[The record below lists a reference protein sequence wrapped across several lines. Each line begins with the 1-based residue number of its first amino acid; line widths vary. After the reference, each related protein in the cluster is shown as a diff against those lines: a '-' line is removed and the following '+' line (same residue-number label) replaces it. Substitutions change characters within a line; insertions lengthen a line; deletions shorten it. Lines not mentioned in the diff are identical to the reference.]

1 MTHRFTRHRLLLS
14 LVALVLALPLAACGG
29 DKPATEAAPTE
40 SAAPADAFPVTLDA
54 ANGKVT
60 IDVRPA
66 RIVSLSPTATEM
78 LFAIGAGDQVEA
90 VDQDSNYPADVPTTD
105 LNGFEPNIEAIAGYE
120 PDLVIASNETGN
132 LEKSFKALD
141 IPFLLQPAAATLD
154 DTYAEILE
162 LGDATGHPDEALD
175 VVDSMLKDIAE
186 IRGSLPT
193 LDEPLTYFHEL
204 DDTYFTATSKTF
216 IGQVYGILGLQNIA
230 DEADGA
236 GSGYPQLS
244 AEYIL
249 KADPDLVF
257 LADTKC
263 CNQSPE
269 TVAERPGWDQ
279 LTAVKNDGVIALD
292 DDIASRW
299 GPRVVD
305 YLRTVAAAVT
315 EVAGQM

>member
-1 MTHRFTRHRLLLS
+1 MASRLVGPPRLVVTTCLALALLLGG
-14 LVALVLALPLAACGG
+14 CGT
-29 DKPATEAAPTE
+29 DTTPQVTPTE
-40 SAAPADAFPVTLDA
+40 DAASAFPVTVEA

-60 IDVRPA
+60 LEQRPS

-78 LFAIGAGDQVEA
+78 LFAIGAGDQVAA
-90 VDQDSNYPADVPTTD
+90 VDQDSNYPPGVPTTN

-120 PDLVIASNETGN
+120 PDLVVASNETGN
-132 LEKSFKALD
+132 LEKSFTALG
-141 IPFLLQPAAATLD
+141 IPFLLQPAAIILD
-154 DTYAEILE
+154 DTYEELDE
-162 LGDATGHPDEALD
+162 LGDVTGHPQESRD
-175 VVDSMLKDIAE
+175 VVDSMVEEIAE
-186 IRGSLPT
+186 IRDSLPT
-193 LDEPLTYFHEL
+193 SDEPLTYFHEL

-216 IGQVYGILGLQNIA
+216 IGQVYATLGLVNIA
-230 DEADGA
+230 DEAKGA

-249 KADPDLVF
+249 KADPDLIF

-269 TVAERPGWDQ
+269 TVANRPGWDQ
-279 LTAVKNDGVIALD
+279 LTAVKHDGVILLD

-305 YLRTVAAAVT
+305 YLRTVAEAVAEAA
-315 EVAGQM
+315 GRM

>member
-1 MTHRFTRHRLLLS
+1 MTHRHTRHPLLFPMWC
-14 LVALVLALPLAACGG
+14 LALALGLAACGT
-29 DKPATEAAPTE
+29 DAQPKATPTVDAE
-40 SAAPADAFPVTLDA
+40 GAFPITVEA

-60 IDVRPA
+60 LDQQPT

-90 VDQDSNYPADVPTTD
+90 VDQDSNYPADAPTTD

-132 LEKSFKALD
+132 LQKSFEALD
-141 IPFLLQPAAATLD
+141 IPFLLEPAAATVD
-154 DTYAEILE
+154 DTYDQIEE
-162 LGDATGHPDEALD
+162 LGEVTGHPQEALG
-175 VVDSMLKDIAE
+175 VIDSMREDIDQ
-186 IRGSLPT
+186 IRESLPA

-244 AEYIL
+244 VEYIL
-249 KADPDLVF
+249 KADPELIF

-269 TVAERPGWDQ
+269 SVADRPGWGQ
-279 LTAVKNDGVIALD
+279 LTAVVNDGVIPLD

-315 EVAGQM
+315 EAAARM

>member
-1 MTHRFTRHRLLLS
+1 MTHRSTRHPLLFAM
-14 LVALVLALPLAACGG
+14 VALALALGACGT
-29 DKPATEAAPTE
+29 D
-40 SAAPADAFPVTLDA
+40 SAAPEATPTADTGGAFPVTVDA
-54 ANGKVT
+54 ANGEVILDEQPT
-60 IDVRPA
+60 

-90 VDQDSNYPADVPTTD
+90 VDLDSNYPADAPTTD

-141 IPFLLQPAAATLD
+141 IPFLLEPAVATVD
-154 DTYAEILE
+154 DTYDQLEE
-162 LGDATGHPDEALD
+162 LGEATGHPQEALS
-175 VVDSMLKDIAE
+175 VVDSMRADIAE
-186 IRGSLPT
+186 IQESLPE
-193 LDEPLTYFHEL
+193 LDKPLTYFHEL

-216 IGQVYGILGLQNIA
+216 IGEVYGILGLENIA
-230 DEADGA
+230 DEAQGA

-244 AEYIL
+244 VEYIL
-249 KADPDLVF
+249 KADPDLIF

-263 CNQSPE
+263 CNQSAE
-269 TVAERPGWDQ
+269 SVANRPGWNQ
-279 LTAVKNDGVIALD
+279 LTAVQNGGVIPLD

-305 YLRTVAAAVT
+305 YLRTVAAAVAEAAT
-315 EVAGQM
+315 RM

>member
-1 MTHRFTRHRLLLS
+1 MASRLVGPPRLVVTTCLALALLLGG
-14 LVALVLALPLAACGG
+14 CGT
-29 DKPATEAAPTE
+29 DTTPQVTPTE
-40 SAAPADAFPVTLDA
+40 DAASAFPVTVEA

-60 IDVRPA
+60 LEQRPS

-78 LFAIGAGDQVEA
+78 LFAIGAGDQVAA
-90 VDQDSNYPADVPTTD
+90 VDQDSNYPPGVPTTN

-120 PDLVIASNETGN
+120 PDLVVASNETGN
-132 LEKSFKALD
+132 LEKSFTALG
-141 IPFLLQPAAATLD
+141 IPFLLQPAATTLD
-154 DTYAEILE
+154 DTYEELDE
-162 LGDATGHPDEALD
+162 LGDVTGHPQESRD
-175 VVDSMLKDIAE
+175 VVDSMVEEIAE
-186 IRGSLPT
+186 IRDSLPT
-193 LDEPLTYFHEL
+193 SDEPLTYFHEL

-216 IGQVYGILGLQNIA
+216 IGQVYATLGLVNIA
-230 DEADGA
+230 DEAKGA

-249 KADPDLVF
+249 KADPDLIF

-269 TVAERPGWDQ
+269 TVANRPGWDQ
-279 LTAVKNDGVIALD
+279 LTAVKHDGVIPLD

-305 YLRTVAAAVT
+305 YLRTVAEAVAEAA
-315 EVAGQM
+315 GRM

>member
-1 MTHRFTRHRLLLS
+1 MTHRSMRHPLLYL
-14 LVALVLALPLAACGG
+14 ALCAALALPLTACADDQTPPSASPSQSATGG
-29 DKPATEAAPTE
+29 D
-40 SAAPADAFPVTLDA
+40 FPVTLDA

-60 IDVRPA
+60 IEARPE
-66 RIVSLSPTATEM
+66 RIVSISPTATEM
-78 LFAIGAGDQVEA
+78 LFAIGAGDQVAA
-90 VDQDSNYPADVPTTD
+90 VDQDSNFPEGVPTTD

-132 LEKSFKALD
+132 LEKSFKALG
-141 IPFLLQPAAATLD
+141 IPFLLEPAATTLD
-154 DTYAEILE
+154 DTYDQLVE

-175 VVDSMLKDIAE
+175 VVDSMLKDINE
-186 IRGSLPT
+186 IRDALPP

-204 DDTYFTATSKTF
+204 DDTYFTATSNTF
-216 IGQVYGILGLQNIA
+216 IGQIYAILGLQNIA
-230 DEADGA
+230 DEAKGA

-263 CNQSPE
+263 CKQSPE
-269 TVAERPGWDQ
+269 TVAARPGWEQ
-279 LTAVKNDGVIALD
+279 LTAVKNGGVIPLD

-305 YLRTVAAAVT
+305 YLRTVAAAVA
-315 EVAGQM
+315 EAAGQM